1 MTDSAARGL
10 FGEYSQLFGSGNGES
25 HGGSA
30 RPSTIPE
37 ERGSASRSSL
47 GRRTRIAE
55 YNAKKY
61 SMPLRLTEPRSGVV
75 STQRS
80 RRGDEAGFCGVRGP
94 PRHLGGY
101 GGRAGIFN
109 IQ

>member
-37 ERGSASRSSL
+37 ERGSARPQQL
-47 GRRTRIAE
+47 GTPRTRIAE

-61 SMPLRLTEPRSGVV
+61 SMPLRLTEPRS
-75 STQRS
+75 
-80 RRGDEAGFCGVRGP
+80 CKKGVRDE
-94 PRHLGGY
+94 
-101 GGRAGIFN
+101 
-109 IQ
+109 